1 MAHWPQDRLT
11 ALLPRQWVASWRALN
26 ARCEHRREKLL
37 LAAFSALC
45 SSAMLRAMA
54 SIVATIA
61 PTDSWAAERAQEVV
75 SLAGLHFWLCM
86 GFASAGGVASLFHD
100 LRRKPSRFS
109 LANAVGH
116 MFISQFAGLLAFVGV
131 VGAQWAL
138 PWALGIC
145 GIAGWMGAAA
155 ITKVSAKVERK
166 IDVLFGVS
174 SRDGE

>member
-86 GFASAGGVASLFHD
+86 GFASAGGV
-100 LRRKPSRFS
+100 S